1 MPARPAPSHLDVQG
15 VRVPTLV
22 YGTAW
27 KEDRTEALVRQA
39 LAAGFRGIDTAN
51 QRKHYHEAGV
61 GAALKTAF
69 AEGEVRREDLFLQTK
84 FTFLRGQDHR
94 LPYDPKAPV
103 AEQVAQSFASSL
115 EHLGVERLDSYVLH
129 GPSRAAGLAKEDW
142 DAWGAMEALHRSGKA
157 RLLGVSN
164 VAFAQLEELCLGPSV
179 RPAVVQNRTL
189 VYPQADAETR
199 AFCRGHGIAYQ
210 GFSLLTAAPALLAHP
225 VVRAAAA
232 RTGRTPAEVVL
243 RSWLERG
250 VVVLTGTTSP
260 EHMAQ
265 DLSVYGLQ
273 LSDEE
278 TDALARLIP

>member
-1 MPARPAPSHLDVQG
+1 MRPEPVSPHLVVQG

-61 GAALKTAF
+61 GAAVKAAL
-69 AEGEVRREDLFLQTK
+69 AEGLVRRDRMFLQTK
-84 FTFLRGQDHR
+84 FTHLRGQDHR
-94 LPYDPKAPV
+94 LPYDPRASV

-115 EHLGVERLDSYVLH
+115 DHLGVDRLDSYVLH
-129 GPSRAAGLAKEDW
+129 GPSASHGLAKDDW
-142 DAWGAMEALHRSGKA
+142 EAWGAMEALQRSGKT

-164 VAFAQLEELCLGPSV
+164 VSFAQLRELHEAASVKPS
-179 RPAVVQNRTL
+179 VVQNRTL
-189 VYPQADAETR
+189 LHPRADAATR
-199 AFCRGHGIAYQ
+199 AFCRDHGMAYQ

-225 VVRAAAA
+225 VVRDAAA

-243 RSWLERG
+243 RFWLEQG
-250 VVVLTGTTSP
+250 VVVLTGTTSA

-265 DLSVYGLQ
+265 GLSVDGFGL
-273 LSDEE
+273 SAEE
-278 TDALARLIP
+278 SGALARLLG

>member
-1 MPARPAPSHLDVQG
+1 MSARKALPHVDVHG
-15 VRVPTLV
+15 VRMPTLV

-61 GAALKTAF
+61 GAALKAAL
-69 AEGEVRREDLFLQTK
+69 AEGTVRREDLFVQTK
-84 FTFLRGQDHR
+84 FTYVRGQDHR
-94 LPYDPKAPV
+94 LPYDPRAPV

-115 EHLGVERLDSYVLH
+115 VHLGVERLESYVLH
-129 GPSRAAGLAKEDW
+129 GPSQPAGLSKDDW
-142 DAWGAMEALHRSGKA
+142 EAWGAMEALQRAGRT
-157 RLLGVSN
+157 RLIGVSN
-164 VAFAQLEELCLGPSV
+164 VGFEQLQELHAGASVKPS
-179 RPAVVQNRTL
+179 VVQNRAL
-189 VYPQADAETR
+189 VYPRADAATR
-199 AFCRGHGIAYQ
+199 AFCREHGIAYQ

-243 RSWLERG
+243 RFWLERG
-250 VVVLTGTTSP
+250 AVVLTGTTSAQ
-260 EHMAQ
+260 HMAQ
-265 DLSVYGLQ
+265 DLSSYGFQ

-278 TDALARLIP
+278 VGALAQAIG